1 MVMSD
6 SEERVNWKF
15 AHKYKENLILDIL
28 YKWRVNY
35 VHSCFA
41 YAHTVFL
48 FPLMDKSKSKSK
60 RFSHIAFH
68 LLHSEIEIPNTASA
82 CCHIAFHYLHL
93 KIEIPNTASAC
104 CHNAFHLL
112 HSEFWLRS
120 REMEKRWTAN
130 QNIKWPSD
138 FIQNNIESRLYN

>member
-1 MVMSD
+1 MSE

-15 AHKYKENLILDIL
+15 AHKYKEKLILDIL

-68 LLHSEIEIPNTASA
+68 YLHLKIDLNPNTASA
-82 CCHIAFHYLHL
+82 CCHI
-93 KIEIPNTASAC
+93 
-104 CHNAFHLL
+104 AFHLL

-120 REMEKRWTAN
+120 REMENRWIAN

-138 FIQNNIESRLYN
+138 FIPNNIEFRLYIISVNPNPNSLLICAYR